1 MNEVSRKIRCSKRLL
16 WVLLAFVIASALWV
30 LKVELTY
37 ERNVRHIPTD
47 FHLRQ
52 HARIYNW
59 RA

>member
-1 MNEVSRKIRCSKRLL
+1 
-16 WVLLAFVIASALWV
+16 V